1 MPHRLWGSSKLSDQI
16 QHVDAA
22 ASVAASTPWSI
33 RLDEVTVRYPNG
45 TVGLNRVS
53 LDIEAGEMVAVVGLS
68 GSGKST
74 LIRTINGLVPV
85 TSGALDVG
93 EHRVSGASSRTLR
106 RLRGDIGMVFQ
117 GFNLAGR
124 ASVLQNVLVGRLA
137 HTPLWRTLLGVYRE
151 ADKQLAYHALDRV
164 GILPKLHSR
173 ASELS
178 GGQQQRVA
186 IARALAQEPRIVLAD
201 EPVASLDPPTAHG
214 VMNDLRRIN
223 RDLGI
228 TVLVNLHLLDLAR
241 EYGARM
247 IGMRA
252 GEIVYDGPATSAT
265 DADFESIY
273 GRSLTPDD
281 RLDA

>member
-1 MPHRLWGSSKLSDQI
+1 MPDQLEN
-16 QHVDAA
+16 VDVAA
-22 ASVAASTPWSI
+22 PAAASTPWSI
-33 RLDEVTVRYPNG
+33 RLADVTVRYPNG
-45 TVGLNRVS
+45 TVGLKNVS
-53 LDIEAGEMVAVVGLS
+53 LDIPAGSMIAIVGLS

-85 TSGALDVG
+85 TGGTLDVG
-93 EHRVSGASSRTLR
+93 EHRVSGAKPRALR

-124 ASVLQNVLVGRLA
+124 ANVLQNVLVGRLA
-137 HTPLWRTLLGVYRE
+137 HTPLWRTLLGLYRE
-151 ADKQLAYHALDRV
+151 GDKQLAYRALDSV
-164 GILPKLHSR
+164 GILPKLYQR
-173 ASELS
+173 ASNLS

-214 VMNDLRRIN
+214 VMADLRRIN

-228 TVLVNLHLLDLAR
+228 TVIVNLHLLDLAR
-241 EYGARM
+241 EYGVRM

-252 GEIVYDGPATSAT
+252 GEVVYDGDAAGAT
-265 DADFESIY
+265 DADFEAIY
-273 GRSLTPDD
+273 GRSISPED
-281 RLDA
+281 RLS